1 MKPIFT
7 IYRNLPRFNSTAASA
22 VTIGNFDGV
31 HRGHQAIVHRL
42 RDEAE
47 QRQLKPTVVTFS
59 PHPRAFFAAK
69 AQRPELYPAQINPL
83 RDKLQGLIQAG
94 AEQIVLQRFDHHF
107 AARQAESFIYDL
119 LVQGLNTKWLLVGKD
134 FRFGHQRRG
143 DLSLLRQAGALY
155 GFQVDTLDDIADADG
170 LRISSSEIRTALK
183 NGHLEQAKTLLGRA
197 YSISGHVIHGQKLGR
212 TIGYP
217 TLNVAVPPHCAARS
231 GVYIVKLHGLDAKP
245 LAGIASLGVRPT
257 VINAG
262 RLLLEVHILDHTVDA
277 YGKLVNVE
285 FLQFVRNEEKFP
297 DLQTMMTAIDTDA
310 RSAREYFASHG
321 L

>member
-7 IYRNLPRFNSTAASA
+7 IYRNLPRFDTSVASA

-31 HRGHQAIVHRL
+31 HLGHQAILHCL

-47 QRQLKPTVVTFS
+47 QRQLIPTVVTFS
-59 PHPRAFFAAK
+59 PHPRVFFAKK
-69 AQRPELYPAQINPL
+69 AQRPELYPAQINTL
-83 RDKLQGLIQAG
+83 RDKLHALATYG
-94 AEQIVLQRFDHHF
+94 AKQIVLQRFDTNF
-107 AARQAESFIYDL
+107 ASLQAEKFIYDL

-134 FRFGHQRRG
+134 FRFGHQRQG
-143 DLSLLRQAGALY
+143 GLELLRKAGALY
-155 GFQVDTLDDIADADG
+155 GFQVDFIEDIPDALG
-170 LRISSSEIRTALK
+170 QRISSSDIRTALARG
-183 NGHLEQAKTLLGRA
+183 NLSQAKALLGRP
-197 YSISGHVIHGQKLGR
+197 YSITGHVVHGQKLGR

-217 TLNVAVPPHCAARS
+217 TLNVPVPARCAARS
-231 GVYIVKLHGLDAKP
+231 GVYIVKLHGLGDQALP
-245 LAGIASLGVRPT
+245 GIASLGVRPT
-257 VINAG
+257 VEDAG
-262 RLLLEVHILDHTVDA
+262 RLLLEVHILDRSLDA

-297 DLQTMMTAIDTDA
+297 DLPTMMAAIDNDA